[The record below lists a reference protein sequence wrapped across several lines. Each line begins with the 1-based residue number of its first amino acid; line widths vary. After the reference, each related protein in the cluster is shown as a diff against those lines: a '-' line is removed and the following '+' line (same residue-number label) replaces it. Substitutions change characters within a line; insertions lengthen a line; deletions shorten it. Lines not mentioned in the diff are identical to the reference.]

1 MTMSLIKWIPNNV
14 ELSPIVSTSMLNDI
28 DQFINSFFNETF
40 NYNSIAD
47 AKWLPAFDVIE
58 KEKMYEIRVE
68 APGMGK
74 NEFEVTVQDGVIT
87 IAGEKKTA
95 SNNKKDGYTYRE
107 SSEGRFSRSFRLPE
121 AVNEKKVTASYN
133 NGVLNIS
140 IPRSKPI
147 EVKKLE
153 IEVK

>member
-1 MTMSLIKWIPNNV
+1 MSLIKWIPNNV